1 MIRSAPS
8 NENHLRDS
16 TVKAATT
23 LNGTADKQRPANTTR
38 RRRRP
43 CGLHHV
49 DTETTKVVT
58 HGASNWVG
66 TSAHCG
72 VGQLAQVSRLYTLS
86 RRAGT
91 FGGDV

>member
-1 MIRSAPS
+1 MIRPAP

-23 LNGTADKQRPANTTR
+23 LNGTADKQTANTT

-49 DTETTKVVT
+49 GTEVVQVVT
-58 HGASNWVG
+58 DATSNRVG

-72 VGQLAQVSRLYTLS
+72 VGWLAQVSRLYTLS

>member
-1 MIRSAPS
+1 MIRPAPS

-43 CGLHHV
+43 YGLHHV
-49 DTETTKVVT
+49 DTETMKVVT
-58 HGASNWVG
+58 DSASNRAG
-66 TSAHCG
+66 TSARCG
-72 VGQLAQVSRLYTLS
+72 DRRLAIDTS
-86 RRAGT
+86 G
-91 FGGDV
+91 